1 MPERGVP
8 DSRHLYET
16 ENSAMRKYT
25 GVVLSMLALTA
36 AVSAAGPEAKYRAP
50 RTESGQPDLRGVW
63 NYSSDVPLQRP
74 ASMAD
79 RKQFTPEELDK
90 RQKALLNA
98 LSLVATFAPIEAVGI
113 DWLDTRVRVDDL
125 RTSLISYPDSGR
137 VPNLVEGVRRMPGV
151 GDIIELLADHKGPG
165 LPPELLTLV
174 AAFQGGKRDTY
185 EDFAIGERCI
195 FGPNTPIVPGFA
207 DNYVH
212 LVQSKDHVVLLTDA
226 TRRIIPI
233 DSRPV
238 LGDKLRSW
246 AGDSR
251 GHWEGDTLVVETR
264 NFSARPTSFAGAGN
278 AHDKVV
284 VERFTRTSSDRLA
297 YETTVSDAK
306 TFQDKI
312 VLSFPMARVDVQ
324 TYEWACHEGNY
335 SLKNA
340 LSGARA
346 EEARAR

>member
-1 MPERGVP
+1 MRTFTGGV
-8 DSRHLYET
+8 L
-16 ENSAMRKYT
+16 
-25 GVVLSMLALTA
+25 LSLLSLTA
-36 AVSAAGPEAKYRAP
+36 VVSAAPPEAKYKTP

-74 ASMAD
+74 ASMGE

-90 RQKALLNA
+90 RRKALLNA
-98 LSLVATFAPIEAVGI
+98 LSLINMFAPIEAVGI
-113 DWLDTRVRVDDL
+113 DWLDTKVRVEDL
-125 RTSLISYPDSGR
+125 RTSLISYPESGR
-137 VPNLVEGVRRMPGV
+137 VPKLVEGVRRMPGV
-151 GDIIELLADHKGPG
+151 GDIIELLADNKGPG
-165 LPPELLTLV
+165 LPPELLTVV

-212 LVQSKDHVVLLTDA
+212 LVQSTDHVVLLTDA

-233 DSRPV
+233 DGRPV

-264 NFSARPTSFAGAGN
+264 NFSTQPNSFVGAGN

-284 VERFTRTSSDRLA
+284 VERFTRTAIDRLA
-297 YETTVSDAK
+297 YEATVTDAK

-312 VLSFPMARVDVQ
+312 VLSYPMAKVDLR

-335 SLKNA
+335 SLRNA

-346 EEARAR
+346 EEAKR

>member
-1 MPERGVP
+1 MRTLTIGV
-8 DSRHLYET
+8 LMAVVT
-16 ENSAMRKYT
+16 T
-25 GVVLSMLALTA
+25 G
-36 AVSAAGPEAKYRAP
+36 AVRAAGPDPKYKAP

-74 ASMAD
+74 TSAAD
-79 RKQFTPEELDK
+79 RKQFTPEELDR

-98 LSLVATFAPIEAVGI
+98 VALVVTFAPIEAIGV

-125 RTSLISYPDSGR
+125 RTSLISYPESGR
-137 VPNLVEGVRRMPGV
+137 VPKLVDGVRRMPALT
-151 GDIIELLADHKGPG
+151 DIIELLTDNKGPG

-174 AAFQGGKRDTY
+174 AAFQGGKHDTY
-185 EDFAIGERCI
+185 EDFTVGERCI

-233 DSRPV
+233 DARPN
-238 LGDKLRSW
+238 LGEKLRSW
-246 AGDSR
+246 SGDSR

-264 NFSARPTSFAGAGN
+264 NFNARPVSFAGAGN

-284 VERFTRTSSDRLA
+284 VERFTRTANDRLS
-297 YETTVSDAK
+297 YEATVADAK
-306 TFQDKI
+306 TFNDKI
-312 VLSFPMARVDVQ
+312 VLSFPMAKVDLQ

-335 SLKNA
+335 SLRNS
-340 LSGARA
+340 LSAARA
-346 EEARAR
+346 EEAKAH

>member
-1 MPERGVP
+1 MRVFTSGV
-8 DSRHLYET
+8 L
-16 ENSAMRKYT
+16 
-25 GVVLSMLALTA
+25 LSLVALTA
-36 AVSAAGPEAKYRAP
+36 VTSAAGPDPKYKAP

-63 NYSSDVPLQRP
+63 NYSSAVPLQRP
-74 ASMAD
+74 TSVAD
-79 RKQFTPEELDK
+79 HKQFTPEESDR

-98 LSLVATFAPIEAVGI
+98 LTLVTTFAPIEAVGI
-113 DWLDTRVRVDDL
+113 DWLDTRVRIDDL
-125 RTSLISYPDSGR
+125 RTSLISYPENGR
-137 VPNLVEGVRRMPGV
+137 VPKLVDGVQRMPGV
-151 GDIIELLADHKGPG
+151 NDIIEILADNKGPG

-185 EDFAIGERCI
+185 ENFATGERCI
-195 FGPNTPIVPGFA
+195 FGPNTPFVPGLA
-207 DNYVH
+207 DNYVQV
-212 LVQSKDHVVLLTDA
+212 VQSKEHVVLLTDA

-264 NFSARPTSFAGAGN
+264 NFSARPNSFVGAGN

-284 VERFTRTSSDRLA
+284 VERFTRTANDRLA
-297 YETTVSDAK
+297 YEATVTDAK

-312 VLSFPMARVDVQ
+312 VLSFPMAKVDLR

-335 SLKNA
+335 SLPNA

-346 EEARAR
+346 EERATAATK

>member
-1 MPERGVP
+1 
-8 DSRHLYET
+8 
-16 ENSAMRKYT
+16 MRVFTT
-25 GVVLSMLALTA
+25 GVLLSLALTA
-36 AVSAAGPEAKYRAP
+36 VVSAAGPETKYKAP

-63 NYSSDVPLQRP
+63 NYSSAVPLQRP
-74 ASMAD
+74 VSIAD

-98 LSLVATFAPIEAVGI
+98 LTLVTTFAPIEAIGV
-113 DWLDTRVRVDDL
+113 DWLDTKVRVDDM
-125 RTSLISYPDSGR
+125 RTSLISYPESGR
-137 VPNLVEGVRRMPGV
+137 VPKLVEGARRMPNV
-151 GDIIELLADHKGPG
+151 GDILELLADNKGPG
-165 LPPELLTLV
+165 LPPELLMLV

-185 EDFAIGERCI
+185 EDFTIGERCI
-195 FGPNTPIVPGFA
+195 FGPSTPIVPAFA
-207 DNYVH
+207 DNYVQ
-212 LVQSKDHVVLLTDA
+212 LVQSKDHVVLLTDS

-238 LGDKLRSW
+238 LSDKLRSW

-251 GHWEGDTLVVETR
+251 GHWEGETLVVETR
-264 NFSARPTSFAGAGN
+264 NFNARPNSFDGAGN

-284 VERFTRTSSDRLA
+284 VERFTRTANDRLG
-297 YETTVSDAK
+297 YEATVTDPK

-312 VLSFPMARVDVQ
+312 SLSFPMAKVDLR

-346 EEARAR
+346 EEAKAR

>member
-1 MPERGVP
+1 
-8 DSRHLYET
+8 
-16 ENSAMRKYT
+16 MRVYT
-25 GVVLSMLALTA
+25 GGFLLSLLALA
-36 AVSAAGPEAKYRAP
+36 SGVSAAGPEAKYKAP

-74 ASMAD
+74 ASVAD
-79 RKQFTPEELDK
+79 KKQFTPEELDK
-90 RQKALLNA
+90 RRKALLNA
-98 LSLVATFAPIEAVGI
+98 LSLITTFAPIEAVGI

-125 RTSLISYPDSGR
+125 RTSLISYPESGR
-137 VPNLVEGVRRMPGV
+137 VPKLVDGVQRMPGV
-151 GDIIELLADHKGPG
+151 GDIIELLADNKGPG

-195 FGPNTPIVPGFA
+195 FGPNAPMVPGLA

-212 LVQSKDHVVLLTDA
+212 LIQSRDHIVLLTDA

-264 NFSARPTSFAGAGN
+264 NFSKRPNSFAGAGN

-284 VERFTRTSSDRLA
+284 VERFTRTANDRLA
-297 YETTVSDAK
+297 YEATVTDPK

-312 VLSFPMARVDVQ
+312 SLSLPMAKVDLQ
-324 TYEWACHEGNY
+324 TYELACHEGNY
-335 SLKNA
+335 SLRNA

-346 EEARAR
+346 EEAKAR